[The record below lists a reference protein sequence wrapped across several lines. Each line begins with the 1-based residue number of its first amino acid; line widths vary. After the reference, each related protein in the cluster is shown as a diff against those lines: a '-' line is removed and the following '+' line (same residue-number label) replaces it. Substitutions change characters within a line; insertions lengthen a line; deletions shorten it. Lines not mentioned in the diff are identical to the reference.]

1 MGLHLFGCVCGHI
14 HSKGALMGMAEE
26 HVSVPVPFYV
36 IEHEKGVVLFDCGMP
51 AAMRDPNETYLTAL
65 RSAGMDVEIGAGETV
80 TGRLHGLDIDPARVR
95 FVVLS
100 HLHFDHCGG
109 LAELP
114 NAKIVVQAREWAA
127 GADRDL
133 AARHYLRRNYFDLG
147 HERLEIEGEHD
158 LFGDATLTCLPS
170 PGHTPGHQS
179 LRVRG
184 QQGEFILVADACYNR
199 EVVQA
204 RTFPPGADAAACNRS
219 LDALLALRGPDAVMI
234 WGHDPAQWGAR
245 PILPGARIGA
255 GR

>member
-109 LAELP
+109 PRRTAEREDRR
-114 NAKIVVQAREWAA
+114 ASARVGGRRGSRSG
-127 GADRDL
+127 GAP
-133 AARHYLRRNYFDLG
+133 
-147 HERLEIEGEHD
+147 
-158 LFGDATLTCLPS
+158 LF
-170 PGHTPGHQS
+170 TPK
-179 LRVRG
+179 L
-184 QQGEFILVADACYNR
+184 F
-199 EVVQA
+199 
-204 RTFPPGADAAACNRS
+204 
-219 LDALLALRGPDAVMI
+219 
-234 WGHDPAQWGAR
+234 
-245 PILPGARIGA
+245 
-255 GR
+255 